1 MINGSAVTIGG
12 VDYELILTTRAT
24 KEIAKRYGGLEQLG
38 DKLMKANNFEQS
50 LDEVIWLI
58 TILANQSILIH
69 NLKNQA
75 NKELLTTDAV
85 ELLTTPSDLVDY
97 KTAITEAI
105 MNGTKRTIESAETT
119 KNTIAE

>member
-1 MINGSAVTIGG
+1 MINGSVVTIGG
-12 VDYELILTTRAT
+12 VDYELMLTTRAT

-38 DKLMKANNFEQS
+38 DKLMKADNFEQS

-69 NLKNQA
+69 NLKNQVK
-75 NKELLTTDAV
+75 KELLTTDAV
-85 ELLTTPSDLVDY
+85 ELLTAPSDLVDY
-97 KTAITEAI
+97 KNAITEAI
-105 MNGTKRTIESAETT
+105 MNGTKRTIESVETT